1 MGFYALVKPLDLPEP
16 ETTSPVVAHLPL
28 MRGLE
33 ALAITSLVITLVR
46 QKHLNRIRTLSMS
59 G

>member
-33 ALAITSLVITLVR
+33 ALAYHVPRYNLGSSKSIL
-46 QKHLNRIRTLSMS
+46 QD
-59 G
+59 